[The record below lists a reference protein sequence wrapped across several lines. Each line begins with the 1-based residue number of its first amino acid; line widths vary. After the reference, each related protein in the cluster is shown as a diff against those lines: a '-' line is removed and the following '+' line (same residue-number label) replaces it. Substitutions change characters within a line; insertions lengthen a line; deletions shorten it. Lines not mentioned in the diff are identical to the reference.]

1 MPGLQLTR
9 ETVMCVQPAGVTE
22 NKMTNNSCGEVKQCS
37 ERKNR
42 RRRGRTEWEKKADG
56 ESAKEEE
63 KKRRRRMYQCLRAV
77 GGLPGAL

>member
-1 MPGLQLTR
+1 MERTAR
-9 ETVMCVQPAGVTE
+9 FTAKKRDSRVE
-22 NKMTNNSCGEVKQCS
+22 NKVTNYSCGELKQCS

-42 RRRGRTEWEKKADG
+42 RRRGKTEWEEKANG

-63 KKRRRRMYQCLRAV
+63 KKRRRMYQCLRAV